1 MIFERLKLIKQKF
14 WLDSSDELKTIV
26 RTSNIKKSDLKNI
39 ERSIKCNIDEQKSKL
54 NKGKCLNWIALYI
67 ILDGNKA
74 FEFLKSKR
82 ILKIETYKKNNFIS
96 SLIDGLIE
104 NKDKLEISE
113 NQLKFLTSKR
123 NMAIVGNFVVDF
135 QHKLSEEISK
145 KNQSF
150 IKSLLIYLNIKFY
163 QREQGVYIDDV
174 EGLSEAVSYLIDIY
188 QKRKNVDQITLE
200 SVENISGD
208 NFEWYIDRIE
218 DAKIIKKIE
227 NYDFLIDCFDFICIK
242 EASRFYIT
250 HNDDKLNKSIKYGYI
265 NSYIQNLNFFKSSA
279 HDLYEE
285 NINKKRKIEELLI
298 DCKNIIVFKNNPV
311 PRFALDL
318 SLLPVDSLK
327 NIALSQNFISKR
339 EEMDVLWNLKENM
352 TDLDSLLNFNT
363 FNSLCL
369 KDLLAVKRFF
379 SLPMDI
385 FYNDLYGKLKNPPT
399 TDADIHYYKIV
410 YNSWLPVFTKIQLKD
425 LIAGL
430 LGEQKAEDFL
440 KFYCWTV
447 KDNKKLDLQYTP
459 FVSIGNVIYFSFNIF
474 NGSNFLRNDIIKSK
488 KRIRDVNSDFIAD
501 KIKSELEKHN
511 LIVKSNIEFESQ
523 DFHGDFDVICE
534 WGNYI
539 FVFECKNIINPA
551 GYYELRSSYVNLIK
565 GISQLNKCEAALKNK
580 EFRKYIKQ
588 KIGFDVS
595 NDHIIVPCVVLATR
609 MFNGYSHNGIHTRS
623 FYELMNFIESGE
635 VSLSNGKTAKM
646 WEGKNLTAADLYGF
660 IIERKLHT
668 ITYDFLKPKLESTK
682 IKNVTVNFDSYVFCQ
697 ENTINAFDDFL

>member
-298 DCKNIIVFKNNPV
+298 DCKNIIVYH
-311 PRFALDL
+311 R
-318 SLLPVDSLK
+318 
-327 NIALSQNFISKR
+327 
-339 EEMDVLWNLKENM
+339 
-352 TDLDSLLNFNT
+352 
-363 FNSLCL
+363 
-369 KDLLAVKRFF
+369 
-379 SLPMDI
+379 
-385 FYNDLYGKLKNPPT
+385 
-399 TDADIHYYKIV
+399 
-410 YNSWLPVFTKIQLKD
+410 QLK
-425 LIAGL
+425 IR
-430 LGEQKAEDFL
+430 
-440 KFYCWTV
+440 
-447 KDNKKLDLQYTP
+447 
-459 FVSIGNVIYFSFNIF
+459 FS
-474 NGSNFLRNDIIKSK
+474 
-488 KRIRDVNSDFIAD
+488 
-501 KIKSELEKHN
+501 
-511 LIVKSNIEFESQ
+511 
-523 DFHGDFDVICE
+523 
-534 WGNYI
+534 Y
-539 FVFECKNIINPA
+539 
-551 GYYELRSSYVNLIK
+551 
-565 GISQLNKCEAALKNK
+565 
-580 EFRKYIKQ
+580 
-588 KIGFDVS
+588 
-595 NDHIIVPCVVLATR
+595 
-609 MFNGYSHNGIHTRS
+609 
-623 FYELMNFIESGE
+623 
-635 VSLSNGKTAKM
+635 
-646 WEGKNLTAADLYGF
+646 
-660 IIERKLHT
+660 
-668 ITYDFLKPKLESTK
+668 
-682 IKNVTVNFDSYVFCQ
+682 
-697 ENTINAFDDFL
+697 FDDSKIIGHQTA